1 MISHHHS
8 NNTSRSASNSN
19 LSINEFTN
27 ELTLSSKSNSEDSLD
42 KEKLKKHLQKKKSSS
57 SQKTTN
63 SQASVTTKNLWQLC
77 KIEKEKE
84 KKDNNKVEL
93 NDIGI
98 ESSIFIAGSPEGG
111 KSTLISSIFDKN
123 TSNISSSTLLL
134 DYT

>member
-27 ELTLSSKSNSEDSLD
+27 EMTLSSKSNSEDSLD

-84 KKDNNKVEL
+84 KKDNNKVECK
-93 NDIGI
+93 I
-98 ESSIFIAGSPEGG
+98 SKKKIFF
-111 KSTLISSIFDKN
+111 L
-123 TSNISSSTLLL
+123 
-134 DYT
+134 